1 MTTYT
6 ITKEEPHSPYVCRLC
21 EIGHRRVG
29 KLHIASQ
36 RKGMIPTMPCKA
48 VIAID
53 LGAATDSNKFPWV
66 VYVNGRRLA
75 TKRRIARFATQLK
88 AEMAGW
94 SAFLAS
100 DEWPGV

>member
-6 ITKEEPHSPYVCRLC
+6 IMTESPSQKNVCPLC

-36 RKGMIPTMPCKA
+36 QKGMIPTMPCKA
-48 VIAID
+48 VVAYHLDNITEAM
-53 LGAATDSNKFPWV
+53 KFPWIV
-66 VYVNGRRLA
+66 FVNGRRLA
-75 TKRRIARFATQLK
+75 TSRRIARFSSQLK

-94 SAFLAS
+94 AALEAS
-100 DEWPGV
+100 GEWQGA